1 MKSGVTIEGIPKL
14 NKILRKIPIE
24 AQAAVVKEM
33 NDVVKDLRQKSSDLT
48 PVKTGKL
55 QESVFDEANS
65 YVSDKGAK
73 IVGQVGFAKPYA
85 LRQHEEMRYHH
96 TPPAQ
101 AKFLET
107 PWKANKAKYAKALI
121 DAAKRAVEAFK
132 KGGV

>member
-24 AQAAVVKEM
+24 AQEAVAKEM
-33 NDVVKDLRQKSSDLT
+33 DDVVDDLRQKASDIT
-48 PVKTGKL
+48 PVKTSKL

-65 YVSDKGAK
+65 FVSDKGAK
-73 IVGQVGFAKPYA
+73 IVGQVGYSKPYA
-85 LRQHEEMRYHH
+85 LRQHEEMSYHH
-96 TPPAQ
+96 TAPAQ

-107 PWKANKAKYAKALI
+107 PWKQNQKMYAKALI
-121 DAAKRAVEAFK
+121 DAAKRAVEKFK